1 MIEYVDIGLIAGLAG
16 KIALDEQRARNGNG
30 KNGKAKLIAKL
41 ETAVDGLS
49 ARIDALTEEV
59 RASRADIADN
69 GKAISK
75 IEGRLE

>member
-1 MIEYVDIGLIAGLAG
+1 MLVEYVDIGLIIGLAG
-16 KIALDEQRARNGNG
+16 KIALDEQRARTGNG
-30 KNGKAKLIAKL
+30 KHGKVARL
-41 ETAVDGLS
+41 ETSVAGLS

-59 RASRADIADN
+59 RASRVDIADN